1 MQFTFKICETLFPT
15 FSGLYAEK
23 KFEELQIAYFKAMK
37 NCLNLSLC
45 FSFVLIFYGEF
56 IVEIW
61 TGPKGFAGSNVVWVF
76 SLTFLLHVIPRVA
89 STVCAAAGKL
99 KEIIGYSLAEAVLN
113 IGLSIFL
120 AKKYGTLGVALGT
133 LISMAIANTYFVPAY
148 CNRLLKIKKGDTLMK
163 GFLPGFLF
171 SLPTLGA
178 IFLASYIDFGFGQ
191 IEKFSELAL
200 IALIGSFSVHKM
212 NLKNEGK
219 I

>member
-1 MQFTFKICETLFPT
+1 
-15 FSGLYAEK
+15 
-23 KFEELQIAYFKAMK
+23 
-37 NCLNLSLC
+37 
-45 FSFVLIFYGEF
+45 
-56 IVEIW
+56 
-61 TGPKGFAGSNVVWVF
+61 
-76 SLTFLLHVIPRVA
+76 
-89 STVCAAAGKL
+89 
-99 KEIIGYSLAEAVLN
+99 
-113 IGLSIFL
+113 
-120 AKKYGTLGVALGT
+120 
-133 LISMAIANTYFVPAY
+133 
-148 CNRLLKIKKGDTLMK
+148 MK